1 MDVDDFLSDQIDEQP
16 EELDFAQKKSYAE
29 DVYRD
34 VYTEFFAWEQEEC
47 RRTIISLRT
56 TNPKMLLSPRVST
69 SCHPSQVTPV
79 EGAEKFY
86 FDDLVDDSNS
96 FQASCT
102 TIKAARWSPC
112 PRYFS
117 CTPISQST
125 QHDAIQDYML
135 PFVPYADDPKFK
147 VFDYLENFSKFAW
160 QEEFN
165 DPDSKHVLYFYR
177 VLLTFQRFF

>member
-1 MDVDDFLSDQIDEQP
+1 MDVDDFLSDQLDEQP
-16 EELDFAQKKSYAE
+16 EELDFAQKRIYAE
-29 DVYRD
+29 EVYRG

-69 SCHPSQVTPV
+69 SYHPSQVTPV

-96 FQASCT
+96 FEASCIT
-102 TIKAARWSPC
+102 TEADLWRPC

-125 QHDAIQDYML
+125 QRDVVQDYML
-135 PFVPYADDPKFK
+135 SFVPYADEPHFK
-147 VFDYLENFSKFAW
+147 VFDFLENFRKFAW

-165 DPDSKHVLYFYR
+165 DPDSKHALYFNR
-177 VLLTFQRFF
+177 VLSTF